1 MKVFGVVGWKNSG
14 KTGLVERLVRELT
27 RRGFAVSTVKHA
39 HHSFEIDKPGKD
51 SHRHRAAGAKEV
63 LLASSR
69 RWALIHELGG
79 NDEPDLENLLQK
91 LAPADLVLVEG
102 FKSGGHAKL
111 ETRRREAEGPE
122 ISASDPSV
130 KAVASDF
137 PVGDVG
143 MPAFKLDDTA
153 GIADFIVDFC
163 GMRPDGR

>member
-63 LLASSR
+63 MLASSSK
-69 RWALIHELGG
+69 WALIHELGDE
-79 NDEPDLENLLQK
+79 DEPNLEDLLPK

-102 FKSGGHAKL
+102 FKTGGHAKL
-111 ETRRREAEGPE
+111 ETRRRESDGPE
-122 ISASDPSV
+122 IAASDPSV
-130 KAVASDF
+130 KAVACDF
-137 PVGDVG
+137 PPSDAGV
-143 MPAFKLDDTA
+143 PAFDLDDTA
-153 GIADFIVDFC
+153 GIADFIADFC
-163 GMRPDGR
+163 GLRSDGR